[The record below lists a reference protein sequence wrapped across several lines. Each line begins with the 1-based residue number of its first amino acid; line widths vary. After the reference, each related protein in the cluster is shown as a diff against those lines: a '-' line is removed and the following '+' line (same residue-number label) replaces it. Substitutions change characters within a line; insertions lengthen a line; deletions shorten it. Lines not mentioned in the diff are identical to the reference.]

1 MNIFNNLIIN
11 VLLFDFIVVYI
22 AYIAIEYYRHN

>member
-11 VLLFDFIVVYI
+11 VLLFDFIVVCI
-22 AYIAIEYYRHN
+22 AYIAINYYRSN

>member
-22 AYIAIEYYRHN
+22 TYIAINYYRSN